1 MTLINAACKSIIVK
15 VDYHMVNIGIC
26 DDEAP
31 MRKALRTPL
40 EQKLQLLGA
49 DYLIFEYDSGEALL
63 ARPEAEWLDILFLDI
78 EMKKLSGMDTAR
90 DLRKK
95 DAHTLLIFVTA
106 YPDYV
111 FQGYEVHAFHYI
123 LKPYDEHKIQNVLEQ
138 ALKELGKHQE
148 QYFTLEQKSGISK
161 IPLNRILAFS
171 SDRRK
176 IIISMADGNRMDFYG
191 KLDAIE
197 PDLPDYFIRCHN
209 RHLVNLN
216 HVAALEKDGCICG
229 QKHFPVSRTYRQ
241 PLEIA
246 FARLLLKPNTL
257 Q

>member
-1 MTLINAACKSIIVK
+1 MIK
-15 VDYHMVNIGIC
+15 IGIC
-26 DDEAP
+26 DDEAA
-31 MRKALRTPL
+31 MRKSLRTPL

-49 DYLIFEYDSGEALL
+49 DYRIFEYNSGEALL
-63 ARPEAEWLDILFLDI
+63 TRPETEGLEILFLDI

-90 DLRKK
+90 RLRKR
-95 DAHTLLIFVTA
+95 DADTLLIFVTA
-106 YPDYV
+106 YPDFV

-123 LKPYDEHKIQNVLEQ
+123 LKPYEPRKIQNVLEQ

-148 QYFTLEQKSGISK
+148 QFFTLEQKSGISK
-161 IPLNRILAFS
+161 IPLRKILAFS

-176 IIISMADGNRMDFYG
+176 VVLSMENGEKHDFYG
-191 KLDAIE
+191 KLDTVE
-197 PDLPDYFIRCHN
+197 QGLPDYFIRCHN

-216 HVAALEKDGCICG
+216 HITALEKDCCICG
-229 QKHFPVSRTYRQ
+229 ASPFPVSRAYRQ

-246 FARLLLKPNTL
+246 FARLLL